1 MKDNTSFGLHGKKQD
16 ISKLRGGT
24 ITIGNNLGKRDH
36 GTIANPKLGSQK
48 DGSTNAGS
56 ISFKKFDLEQ
66 VTNPHVTDDNTKSGN
81 LGTAS
86 HTCSYF
92 NPCSLVCIYA
102 SIWNTV
108 HSFLPASESSLF
120 FEHPLRIQQICIEQ
134 IVKSQAG
141 ILFLALTSP
150 LTSPI
155 PSHHF

>member
-1 MKDNTSFGLHGKKQD
+1 MKDNTSFGRHGKKQD

-24 ITIGNNLGKRDH
+24 ITIGNNLGKKDH
-36 GTIANPKLGSQK
+36 GMIANPKLGSQK

-120 FEHPLRIQQICIEQ
+120 FEHPLSIQQICIEQ

-141 ILFLALTSP
+141 ILFLALTFP